1 MFKVVLAGTAV
12 CLSKKPL
19 ERQHYCLSACF
30 TAASKSIL

>member
-12 CLSKKPL
+12 CLSMMPL
-19 ERQHYCLSACF
+19 ERQQYRQSACF